1 MSLSSDDDDSAVGG
15 GGHCHGGGGMVGN
28 GFYDTQSV
36 SEGGTVD
43 SFVIRNI
50 HLKRDR
56 ARRGEDPDEDEGGFF
71 STFVST
77 FKHCCAPSSRKHMNG
92 RADGMGGDGTGMGLG
107 IGAGRLSATG
117 GGVSNSKA
125 LLLYG
130 GVRKGGGKRTPT
142 YGSSSSSTSSSSAST
157 GRLGGGRNAMNEN
170 GGGGEEN
177 EALRRLISWRITDT
191 SGASRT
197 VVLTTEQ
204 AGWACLVWS
213 VRLENSERMSGR
225 MLGEIL
231 LGAEQQ
237 KRDVD
242 LSNALKTTPQLQAI
256 DLLRRLE
263 GRVMEDIVGDFS
275 GAIMETQKKLRDI
288 GYDEDDNSATGGAVY
303 MVISKI
309 RVLGLYA
316 RKQGEFLD
324 VAIFDPLP
332 SEEDPFP
339 PSFLGFKRV
348 EDLQEFVLGTFKNDP
363 REKRSPQ
370 AKITAFLFRSKHLYG
385 PSAQQKDFTAPRP
398 VGKDGKKIGYFLL
411 QSFHS
416 SSPCITARIQVS
428 LERIV
433 V

>member
-1 MSLSSDDDDSAVGG
+1 MCVCIPGLVSSPEDFKMSLSSDDDEGGGG
-15 GGHCHGGGGMVGN
+15 GGHAHPHHGGGGG

-56 ARRGEDPDEDEGGFF
+56 ARRGEDPDEEEGGFF
-71 STFVST
+71 SSFVST
-77 FKHCCAPSSRKHMNG
+77 FKHCCAPSSRKRIN
-92 RADGMGGDGTGMGLG
+92 DTGGEGGPGGLGAGGLG

-117 GGVSNSKA
+117 AGVGAMSSSKA

-130 GVRKGGGKRTPT
+130 GVRGKAGGGGKRSPT
-142 YGSSSSSTSSSSAST
+142 YGSSSSSSTSSSAAST
-157 GRLGGGRNAMNEN
+157 GMRGGGGGGGRGHQN
-170 GGGGEEN
+170 GEEN
-177 EALRRLISWRITDT
+177 EGLRKLISWRITDT

-242 LSNALKTTPQLQAI
+242 LANALKTTPQLQTI

-275 GAIMETQKKLRDI
+275 GAILEAQKKMREI
-288 GYDEDDNSATGGAVY
+288 GYDAEEGNSATGGAVY
-303 MVISKI
+303 MVVSKI

-316 RKQGEFLD
+316 RRQGEFLD
-324 VAIFDPLP
+324 VAVFDPLP

-339 PSFLGFKRV
+339 PSFLGFK
-348 EDLQEFVLGTFKNDP
+348 T
-363 REKRSPQ
+363 
-370 AKITAFLFRSKHLYG
+370 
-385 PSAQQKDFTAPRP
+385 
-398 VGKDGKKIGYFLL
+398 
-411 QSFHS
+411 
-416 SSPCITARIQVS
+416 
-428 LERIV
+428 
-433 V
+433 